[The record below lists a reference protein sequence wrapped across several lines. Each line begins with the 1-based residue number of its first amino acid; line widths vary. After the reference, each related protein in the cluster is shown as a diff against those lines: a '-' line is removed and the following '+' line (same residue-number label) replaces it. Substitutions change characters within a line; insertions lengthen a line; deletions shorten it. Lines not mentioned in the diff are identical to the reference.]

1 MSQWYAERRPTFS
14 PLRNIVGFP
23 RMATRWPDRHLWAAR
38 VFTMRATIIGLI
50 DRYPWAA
57 GVVAVPLT
65 IIGLGGV
72 VMLPSLFM
80 PLLLLAGV
88 ALVVIEYYADQQKP
102 GEHQAQAVAGTRKWN
117 LRSRIGQVRV
127 QGRSKWPQLITETR
141 ARAEAAA
148 AESLA
153 SAARALAADARKQ
166 ADVAEARTQATQ
178 LHSEAQAETKP
189 IFPAG

>member
-1 MSQWYAERRPTFS
+1 MKEPIVAFS
-14 PLRNIVGFP
+14 RVAIS
-23 RMATRWPDRHLWAAR
+23 WPDRQLWAAR
-38 VFTMRATIIGLI
+38 VFTLRATILGLI
-50 DRYPWAA
+50 DRYPGAV

-65 IIGLGGV
+65 IIGLVGV
-72 VMLPSLFM
+72 VMLPLLFV

-88 ALVVIEYYADQQKP
+88 ALVVIEYYADQHEP
-102 GEHQAQAVAGTRKWN
+102 GEHQAQAASGTRKWN
-117 LRSRIGQVRV
+117 LRSRIGQVRLP
-127 QGRSKWPQLITETR
+127 GRPKLLQLISEAR

-166 ADVAEARTQATQ
+166 ADVAEARTRATQ

-189 IFPAG
+189 TSLAG